1 MPAMKSPTTGHPPPP
16 AESSLERSRESR
28 YKGGTLI
35 AEEVADLAEH
45 LRRMAD
51 ADRYRPAEC
60 ARCGHGTLHV
70 HDHVERHPLGDAALP
85 PVVTVLVFRCALP
98 TCEATW
104 RILPRFLARH
114 LWHAWRAVERAV
126 TAREKAE
133 ATSAPPMAVRTAQR
147 FRHRL
152 ASSGRLLVVL
162 LAMAGRQ
169 LAEVATEAGLGCTR
183 AALVA
188 AFVKVVTPAPGLPLA
203 ALATLVHRLA
213 RGIRLM

>member
-1 MPAMKSPTTGHPPPP
+1 MKSPTTGRPPPP

-35 AEEVADLAEH
+35 AEEVGELAEH
-45 LRRMAD
+45 LRRVAD
-51 ADRYRPAEC
+51 VDRYRPAEC
-60 ARCGHGTLHV
+60 ARCGHDTLHV
-70 HDHVERHPLGDAALP
+70 HDHVERHPVGDALLP
-85 PVVTVLVFRCALP
+85 PVVTVLVFRCALS

-126 TAREKAE
+126 MTPEKAE
-133 ATSAPPMAVRTAQR
+133 AASGSMISARTAQR
-147 FRHRL
+147 WRQRL

-162 LAMAGRQ
+162 LAMAGAR
-169 LAEVATEAGLGCTR
+169 LAEVATEVGLGCTR
-183 AALVA
+183 GALVA
-188 AFVKVVTPAPGLPLA
+188 AFVQVVRPTPGLQLA
-203 ALATLVHRLA
+203 ALATVVHRLA